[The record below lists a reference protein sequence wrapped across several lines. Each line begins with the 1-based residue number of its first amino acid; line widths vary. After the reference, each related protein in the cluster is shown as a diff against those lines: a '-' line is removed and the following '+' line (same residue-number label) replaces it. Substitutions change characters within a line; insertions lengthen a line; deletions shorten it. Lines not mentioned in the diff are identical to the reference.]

1 MGRFISKEDFDA
13 TVHRDILEA
22 VTRQDDAVVEICVDR
37 AISEMRCYLSGRYD
51 CDAVFDATGK
61 ERNQLVLMM
70 LTDMAVYH
78 LFCIHNPM
86 KLSQMRKDRYE
97 RAVEWMKA
105 VRKGDISVDGLPPAQ
120 KSPEEAT
127 ARSPYQMRSNPKRRN
142 HF

>member
-22 VTRQDDAVVEICVDR
+22 VTRQDDAVVEICADR

-51 CDAVFDATGK
+51 CDAVFSATGK

-78 LFCIHNPM
+78 LF
-86 KLSQMRKDRYE
+86 
-97 RAVEWMKA
+97 W
-105 VRKGDISVDGLPPAQ
+105 
-120 KSPEEAT
+120 
-127 ARSPYQMRSNPKRRN
+127 
-142 HF
+142 